1 MGNMKNSN
9 AGVTLIEIILVISLM
24 AFMLVVMAPNITLSE
39 ANEVSSK
46 LGKLSSDFR
55 SAYDSAVLSG
65 KTHRL
70 GFDLAQG
77 TYWLEMTESDQVK
90 LGASVLDR
98 ELSPDEEKDKAEKFE
113 QEFERFVDLA
123 DKTFPD
129 PESGKDIKPESP
141 VIQAKEALK
150 GPSWKLVQ
158 SGEWGERQLGD
169 ILMIKDIQAYH
180 HTTKISLSDARDKA
194 IAYIYF
200 FPSGYIEPAFLHIG
214 YRGKD
219 GAINEQK
226 SPYTIVINSYEG
238 YVDIK
243 DGYVEVSLANP
254 E

>member
-1 MGNMKNSN
+1 LGKRKSSI
-9 AGVTLIEIILVISLM
+9 AGITLIEVILVISLM

-70 GFDLAQG
+70 GFDLGQG
-77 TYWLEMTESDQVK
+77 TYWLEMTDSNQVK
-90 LGASVLDR
+90 LGASILDR
-98 ELSPDEEKDKAEKFE
+98 ELTPEEEQEKSERFD

-123 DKTFPD
+123 DRAFPD
-129 PESGKDIKPESP
+129 PETGKDIVPESP
-141 VIQAKEALK
+141 VLQAKAALK
-150 GPSWKLVQ
+150 GPKWKLVE

-169 ILMIKDIQAYH
+169 ILMFRDIQAFH
-180 HTTKISLSDARDKA
+180 HVSKISLADARDKA

-200 FPSGYIEPAFLHIG
+200 FPSGYIEPAFLHLA
-214 YRGKD
+214 YKGKD
-219 GAINEQK
+219 GAVNEQK

>member
-1 MGNMKNSN
+1 MAKGSN
-9 AGVTLIEIILVISLM
+9 AGITLIEIILVISLM

-70 GFDLAQG
+70 GFDLGQG
-77 TYWLEMTESDQVK
+77 TYWLETTDADNVK
-90 LGASVLDR
+90 LGASILDR
-98 ELSPDEEKDKAEKFE
+98 ELTPDEEKDKAERFE

-129 PESGKDIKPESP
+129 PDTGKDITPESP
-141 VIQAKEALK
+141 VLQAKEALK
-150 GPSWKLVQ
+150 GPEWKRVE

-169 ILMIKDIQAYH
+169 ILMFRDIQAYH
-180 HTTKISLSDARDKA
+180 HTSKISLADARDKA

-200 FPSGYIEPAFLHIG
+200 FPEGYIEPAFLHIG
-214 YRGKD
+214 YKGKD
-219 GAINEQK
+219 GNFNEQK
-226 SPYTIVINSYEG
+226 SPYTVIINSYEG

-243 DGYVEVSLANP
+243 DGYEEVSLANP
-254 E
+254 Q